1 MGTLPQNHET
11 QILLDQ
17 KISIGRARHFGT
29 MGLPYFATKKPLLRT
44 KTFKSLI
51 GCVGSRVG
59 GASCWPD
66 FSFGWAVSVSH
77 CVSPAYDM
85 SVSKYNDLLSRA
97 VARLPH
103 NAPDLRREIYER
115 ARAALIKQLRNLRP
129 PIGDASLVAEERAFN
144 EAIERVEANVKAHA
158 APPLARSAPETQNG
172 DAIGWLSEL
181 LKKASRDVPA
191 TVAPK
196 RLPTSPSSAIDFA
209 PTQAQI
215 AQPAAQ
221 ERACSIS
228 RRESERSSVA
238 KEEPSETRAA
248 SSCDSLDSI
257 LQKLKNESPGVEAS
271 ALISQDGSMIA
282 STFATNME
290 DIRIAG
296 MATTLQNLGTRAATA
311 LARGKAREVIVR
323 GTNGYAIVM
332 RATRDALLLALAND
346 ASKLGLIFFNMNEA
360 INSLPAA
367 MESRIVD
374 PEGHGTSL
382 PTPKLPVRSVQRNAD
397 GTK

>member
-1 MGTLPQNHET
+1 M
-11 QILLDQ
+11 
-17 KISIGRARHFGT
+17 SI
-29 MGLPYFATKKPLLRT
+29 
-44 KTFKSLI
+44 
-51 GCVGSRVG
+51 
-59 GASCWPD
+59 
-66 FSFGWAVSVSH
+66 
-77 CVSPAYDM
+77 
-85 SVSKYNDLLSRA
+85 SKYDDLLSRA

-103 NAPDLRREIYER
+103 NAPDLRRDIYER

-129 PIGDASLVAEERAFN
+129 PISDASLVAEERAFN

-158 APPLARSAPETQNG
+158 PAPLTRSAPETQNG
-172 DAIGWLSEL
+172 DAIGWLSDL

-191 TVAPK
+191 TVAQRP
-196 RLPTSPSSAIDFA
+196 PTSPSSAIDFA
-209 PTQAQI
+209 PAQAQI

-221 ERACSIS
+221 ERARSIS
-228 RRESERSSVA
+228 RRETERSSVA
-238 KEEPSETRAA
+238 KEEPSKTEAA

-282 STFATNME
+282 STFATNLE
-290 DIRIAG
+290 DTRIAG

-332 RATRDALLLALAND
+332 RVTRDALLLALAND
-346 ASKLGLIFFNMNEA
+346 ATKLGLIFFNMNEA
-360 INSLPAA
+360 INSLQAA
-367 MESRIVD
+367 MESRIID
-374 PEGHGTSL
+374 PEDRGTSL
-382 PTPKLPVRSVQRNAD
+382 PTPKPLVRSVQRNVD